1 MLSPGIAWA
10 ARLQGSGAVPRVID
24 CMHLG
29 RDRVIGA
36 WEVEP
41 GLIADPGPASTVA
54 TLLAG
59 VEAEPRALLLT
70 HIHLDHAGA
79 AGVLARRFPAL
90 RVYVHEAG
98 APHLIDPTRLV
109 QSAGRLY
116 GDEMERLWGEVAPVP
131 AERVT
136 AVRGGEEVEGCRVHD
151 APGHAGSHVVYAHGA
166 SGDVFTGDVAGVRIP
181 PSRLVMAPTP
191 PPEIDV
197 EAWLGSIELLRNLR
211 PTRLCMTHFGAEE
224 DPPGQLAAVEAYLR
238 QAAEV
243 SSGGD
248 RDEFARWLSAVL
260 DAEGAEVTVR
270 VRQAMPPDH
279 QWLGLER
286 YWRMRRESLARR
298 GMLGR

>member
-1 MLSPGIAWA
+1 MS
-10 ARLQGSGAVPRVID
+10 RLID

-36 WEVEP
+36 WEAAP
-41 GLIADPGPASTVA
+41 GVIADPGPASTVE

-79 AGVLARRFPAL
+79 AGVLARRFSGL

-98 APHLIDPTRLV
+98 APHLIDPARLV

-136 AVRGGEEVEGCRVHD
+136 ALRGGEEVHGCRVHHM
-151 APGHAGSHVVYAHGA
+151 PGHAGTHVVYAHGA

-181 PSRLVMAPTP
+181 PSELVMAPTP

-197 EAWLGSIELLRNLR
+197 EAWLASIASLRELA
-211 PTRLCMTHFGAEE
+211 PARLCMTHFGAGE
-224 DPPGQLAAVEAYLR
+224 DPAVQLDAVEAYLR

-260 DAEGAEVTVR
+260 DAESEEVTAR
-270 VRQAMPPDH
+270 LRQAMPPGH

-286 YWRMRRESLARR
+286 YWRRRRES
-298 GMLGR
+298 